1 MSGETK
7 TKAKNLNEFESGN
20 LNILLLRFAIP
31 ATIGMLCGGLQN
43 IVNRIFVGKA
53 VGSLALAGVQI
64 GFPVMTIFMALS
76 MLIGM
81 GSMSLIAI
89 RMGQKRKDDAERVF
103 GQAILLSFLVPLVA
117 CTIFQIFLDDILTL
131 IGATPEV
138 LPYAHD
144 YFRVFLWAMVFFQ
157 PSASINNIIR
167 AQGAPN
173 VAMGTQVFACVVNIV
188 LNYFFVIKFG
198 WGVQGAAWGI
208 VLGNLFSLFWIFG
221 FFMRGNSYLHI
232 HFKYFRIYP
241 HILKTVCVLGVTP
254 FLMQLAN
261 SAQQLIM
268 NKSLVNL
275 GGDVA
280 LSALSIVMS
289 LGSVLLLPM
298 IGFSQGGQ
306 PIMGYNYGA
315 GNYERIR
322 GTLIRAII
330 CATILALIV
339 YVLVLFK
346 AEMFVGIF
354 ISGEP
359 QVEELSAHAVRL
371 YFLGTPFIGIGI
383 VGASLFQACG
393 KAVRAT
399 ILSLSRQVLYFI
411 PCLLILPM
419 FCGLDGCWLAACV
432 SDVLSGITV
441 MIVCFFGLRSIKR
454 EMAEKGVGDL
464 LA

>member
-173 VAMGTQVFACVVNIV
+173 VAMGTQVFA
-188 LNYFFVIKFG
+188 
-198 WGVQGAAWGI
+198 
-208 VLGNLFSLFWIFG
+208 
-221 FFMRGNSYLHI
+221 
-232 HFKYFRIYP
+232 
-241 HILKTVCVLGVTP
+241 
-254 FLMQLAN
+254 
-261 SAQQLIM
+261 
-268 NKSLVNL
+268 
-275 GGDVA
+275 
-280 LSALSIVMS
+280 
-289 LGSVLLLPM
+289 
-298 IGFSQGGQ
+298 
-306 PIMGYNYGA
+306 
-315 GNYERIR
+315 
-322 GTLIRAII
+322 
-330 CATILALIV
+330 
-339 YVLVLFK
+339 
-346 AEMFVGIF
+346 
-354 ISGEP
+354 
-359 QVEELSAHAVRL
+359 
-371 YFLGTPFIGIGI
+371 
-383 VGASLFQACG
+383 
-393 KAVRAT
+393 
-399 ILSLSRQVLYFI
+399 
-411 PCLLILPM
+411 
-419 FCGLDGCWLAACV
+419 
-432 SDVLSGITV
+432 
-441 MIVCFFGLRSIKR
+441 
-454 EMAEKGVGDL
+454 
-464 LA
+464 